1 MKIAQYRIK
10 KIDKDFDVRE
20 ESLAWRNIPSLYIRN
35 YFWADTDYK
44 PKVEV
49 KLCYSAHCLYI
60 FFKVYERKIRI
71 QYTKFQ
77 DPVSRDSCVE
87 LFLDPF
93 PNEKLGYINIE
104 TNAVGAMLIEFGR
117 ERHNRHLIQKKD
129 LKGFQIA
136 TSVKKP
142 MNGFHGSEFWT
153 LKYRFPQKFFEK
165 YYGEK
170 IGPGQVAKGNFYKCG
185 DETEFLHYGA
195 WSPIQSSSP
204 DFHRPEFFG
213 RLIFN

>member
-1 MKIAQYRIK
+1 MAKHRIK
-10 KIDKDFDVRE
+10 KIGEDFNVRE
-20 ESLAWRNIPSLYIRN
+20 EFFTWENIPSLYIRN
-35 YFWADTDYK
+35 FLWVDSGYK

-49 KLCYSAHCLYI
+49 KLCYSYRYLYV

-71 QYTKFQ
+71 QYTEFQ
-77 DPVSRDSCVE
+77 APVYKDSCVE
-87 LFLDPF
+87 FFINPF
-93 PNEKLGYINIE
+93 PEKRLGYINIE
-104 TNAVGAMLIEFGR
+104 TNAIGAMLIAFGR
-117 ERHNRHLIQKKD
+117 DRHNRRPIRKKD
-129 LKGFQIA
+129 LSGFQIA
-136 TSVKKP
+136 PSLKEP
-142 MNGFHGSEFWT
+142 LDGYHGSELWT
-153 LKYRFPQKFFEK
+153 LKYRLPLKLFKI

-170 IGPGQVAKGNFYKCG
+170 IFSGLEARANFYKCG